1 MSAKVFLF
9 NPETR
14 ESKLSGADQ
23 NGKVYQQYLQDGFEP
38 IALISGFSVT
48 TYPYSDEM
56 NKAWFEE
63 KSFNFMEKNT
73 RFSGRN

>member
-63 KSFNFMEKNT
+63 KSFNFMEKKLQAKY
-73 RFSGRN
+73 

>member
-48 TYPYSDEM
+48 TYPYSSEM
-56 NKAWFEE
+56 NKAWFQE
-63 KSFNFMEKNT
+63 KSFNFMEKKLHT
-73 RFSGRN
+73 KD

>member
-9 NPETR
+9 NPQTR

-23 NGKVYQQYLQDGFEP
+23 NGKVYQGYLAEGFEP

-48 TYPYSDEM
+48 TYPYSNEM
-56 NKAWFEE
+56 NKAWFQE
-63 KSFNFMEKNT
+63 KSCDFIEKKVV
-73 RFSGRN
+73 SY

>member
-38 IALISGFSVT
+38 IALIS
-48 TYPYSDEM
+48 
-56 NKAWFEE
+56 
-63 KSFNFMEKNT
+63 
-73 RFSGRN
+73 

>member
-14 ESKLSGADQ
+14 ETKLSGADQ

-63 KSFNFMEKNT
+63 KSFNFMEKKLQAKY
-73 RFSGRN
+73 

>member
-9 NPETR
+9 NSKTR

-23 NGKVYQQYLQDGFEP
+23 NGKTYQKYLEDGFEP

-48 TYPYSDEM
+48 TYPYSNEM

-63 KSFNFMEKNT
+63 KSFDFVEKKVA
-73 RFSGRN
+73 SY